1 MMIMVMIIMAITKA
15 MMTIVV
21 ILNRADG
28 VQQCHNRLR

>member
-21 ILNRADG
+21 ILNKADR
-28 VQQCHNRLR
+28 VQQCYNRLG